1 MVDAAE
7 VVVADEGRGGAVA
20 AREAVLAEVAMEI
33 EEDLT
38 VLLVVAQVIVLTNG
52 LEAAVVSF
60 KTIFDQC
67 IVCHYIHIKL
77 CDNIDL

>member
-7 VVVADEGRGGAVA
+7 VVAADEGPGAAV

-38 VLLVVAQVIVLTNG
+38 VLLVAQVIVLTNG
-52 LEAAVVSF
+52 PEAAVVSF

-67 IVCHYIHIKL
+67 IVCHYIHIEL
-77 CDNIDL
+77 CVI